1 MLVSCPNLSDKKT
14 SKEFNEL
21 VDAIGKKQAYHVW
34 SYNNGNP
41 IDKAPNGADSIL
53 FKTLLDIFN
62 GDRKEAIK
70 AKAKVYYNPFREW
83 FGDWTSDDKENV
95 SKVVDENGEPLIV
108 WHGSRS
114 KFDTFDGNIFFFSSN
129 REYAF
134 GYGSSTVYNEQK
146 VKDRLDILNKRQSIL
161 LQRIENQPYLK
172 YASEHPFE
180 VVPKELEQ
188 QYETWEKTEYQRIRK
203 INSIIAS
210 EIRFLKGY
218 SVRDAEN
225 AFGKNYYFDRVEKE
239 IYPVYLNIKE
249 DITIQVGKSSIDLY
263 EYYEEAND
271 GINVYQN
278 YGENFN
284 PDTYTGTPTDE
295 NHLLLHK
302 DIFFN
307 INSDLIKNE
316 SGLIG
321 KDINTNHSGN
331 EYAVFNPNQIKSVK
345 NNGNFSKSKN
355 NIYEN
360 KRDISDQLYI
370 KLKPA
375 DSKSI
380 FGDSLGLL
388 QSNKAASSK
397 QIVEHMLTTKPFSDA
412 NLVLAEILS
421 KHDIPVRFDDTLE
434 VGQVAVTVT
443 DDNGNSIILIN
454 QNELVGSNMFIGD
467 TILHEII
474 HAVTV
479 NAINNPQTEADKRFA
494 RLNRQTFQ
502 LFDKMLPSSQFSRSD
517 IEGGFYSLTNEY
529 EFAAVFITDQNARR
543 MLYGAAIKKDKSALG
558 KLKHFVNSI
567 IKLFVRKDL
576 FKSNQQKLNEYEQK
590 FTRFLTSQQAQ
601 IKIVGDKYKFMD
613 RLYDMTDANELALD
627 QLHQYYKNLDNIE
640 QGIHRD
646 YMLRIDPAAVSTSSL
661 TPEKNIQSTFIEIAN
676 ALTKRMAAIR
686 SSRLPEDYK
695 QQHIQVLE
703 AQIQSFKSNDLDAVV
718 VIMDFIQQLMP
729 QLASDVKAVKSVRFN
744 EGQTMDDSVYMY
756 QRHDNFGVYNQ
767 ILQWTLQLLDDTQ
780 VEQMLLQQLGQKE
793 QSKGLYKDILELR
806 RTIESASSLSEEG
819 DRIMK
824 VILVRN
830 VEKILKG
837 IGEEVHSPSMGE
849 YLGMLKQI
857 GYDTSS
863 WFRYLGS
870 TDRAKDEGLRAMTYM
885 VNKALQTADRKTH
898 KKSVQLL
905 RLQDK
910 LKSGES
916 VLDLYELDSDWR
928 TTGYLVRDLN
938 FGKFFNDYNRF
949 LSELNKKYDL
959 PENNRLAPESE
970 DETSYRGKKVTVRQ
984 AWNMERNQW
993 LNDHCE
999 RKFTKEYYDA
1009 YAKLSN
1015 ATQER
1020 RQYISS
1026 KIAAI
1031 RQNALGDDGFY
1042 HYERLTEKEWRT
1054 LQGLYIE
1061 RRLDASDYTV
1071 TGVLKTPGTIPYQIA
1086 KELQELNKTL
1096 YSDKNQILMNT
1107 EAWAKARNAVKQK
1120 QASDIREITKQIKE
1134 LEDKYLVDGKF
1145 DYKSMTDDDKNN
1157 RLRLLNKLK
1166 KVKQSLRIWD
1176 KRNSKVHLKINED
1189 TNKALLFEAIDK
1201 EAGITSDQVVYP
1213 YKGDGGALYKQNEEK
1228 IKKLL
1233 APYREH
1239 SDMGKVNLE
1248 HLPIAVRSEIEKL
1261 EEKNA
1266 EIKENAKFED
1276 SAITD
1281 AAKLRGEAFS
1291 KYAQVVPTEQFE
1303 QFRAQWY
1310 KNNPSTIEDDFDFFD
1325 EEFDQ
1330 MTGTLVGVDDSGA
1343 GIYKLYR
1350 MYTTVIPNDD
1360 YYDEFVEVTAGDG
1373 WIENDNNNVNIN
1385 PVFAAA
1391 RAKYGNMSMIPKREL
1406 YNNSAAY
1413 DKIRNSE
1420 SLRNLY
1426 DAVYE
1431 TIKESNDEFGATHQ
1445 YRDDYLLPQ
1454 ITGTLYKRLKG
1465 TGNKWR
1471 AVKDYIIEGTGFGGN
1486 LGFEQEAEYGLALDK
1501 IFDRI
1506 DEFGQIIEGENE
1518 IFGGKT
1524 SGIRPDGRKLNM
1536 LPQYFSRKLKD
1547 PGQISA
1553 DLVGITCEY
1562 YNQCERYKNKA
1573 EIKDA
1578 CESIVDMFEDRQYM
1592 TKGLTGGKTIKS
1604 GNQSNTWQIGQKF
1617 LDMHLYNIRN
1627 VNEYFGINFGKIAKL
1642 FRAMTVAINLGC
1654 NIAVAAT
1661 GFLTAGYSHLIN
1673 AITGQRYDFEDF
1685 SRAGVEVFEH
1695 ILRNGGGIG
1704 YIGNKL
1710 SEDKLMVLAEYF
1722 NISDQGKRKYKNTN
1736 WNRLANAMNDNWC
1749 FGMLTGLDFIIK
1761 SNIMVSTLMSYKLL
1775 DGHFTTEEDIKL
1787 INRHASQEQL
1797 DDILDRWK
1805 NSKSIYEI
1813 LSVKDGM
1820 LEVDPEYKYQFEEVE
1835 HAVHSRILKYS
1846 EAADGMATET
1856 QKAAITTNILG
1867 AATLTH
1873 RQYFPLLLQERFGHT
1888 VYDYDTQEYTGG
1900 IFRTGVNAA
1909 KLSLF
1914 SLFDL
1919 FRAESL
1925 EQGKQK
1931 AKERWAEYFDNDAT
1945 LNDTYLGQIRKY
1957 QLRQIIA
1964 ENLAFFTLIFIP
1976 VSMLCAY
1983 ADDDDKKDLLLLQL
1997 LAYIGRRAQWETY
2010 TPYRP
2015 IEMYNNI
2022 KSVTAQ
2028 TSTSDKLSDVVNSLL
2043 SYTMP
2048 NGSLFD
2054 TFLSNNLKNKNNYLV
2069 KRGVYK
2075 GWAKLERD
2083 AFKLLPQ
2090 HNLYEQIFG
2099 SKSKRKYY
2107 ENQIMKLD

>member
-1 MLVSCPNLSDKKT
+1 MLVSCPNLSDRKT

-21 VDAIGKKQAYHVW
+21 VDAIGKKKAYHVW
-34 SYNNGNP
+34 SYNNGNM

-53 FKTLLDIFN
+53 FNTLLDIYN
-62 GDRKEAIK
+62 GDRKEAIR
-70 AKAKVYYNPFREW
+70 AKVKVYYNPFRKW
-83 FGDWTSDDKENV
+83 FGDWTQEDKENV
-95 SKVVDENGEPLIV
+95 SKNVDENGEPVL
-108 WHGSRS
+108 
-114 KFDTFDGNIFFFSSN
+114 
-129 REYAF
+129 
-134 GYGSSTVYNEQK
+134 
-146 VKDRLDILNKRQSIL
+146 
-161 LQRIENQPYLK
+161 
-172 YASEHPFE
+172 
-180 VVPKELEQ
+180 
-188 QYETWEKTEYQRIRK
+188 
-203 INSIIAS
+203 NSIITFNS
-210 EIRFLKGY
+210 
-218 SVRDAEN
+218 SVNKPKTEN
-225 AFGKNYYFDRVEKE
+225 VVQK
-239 IYPVYLNIKE
+239 
-249 DITIQVGKSSIDLY
+249 
-263 EYYEEAND
+263 
-271 GINVYQN
+271 
-278 YGENFN
+278 
-284 PDTYTGTPTDE
+284 
-295 NHLLLHK
+295 
-302 DIFFN
+302 
-307 INSDLIKNE
+307 
-316 SGLIG
+316 
-321 KDINTNHSGN
+321 
-331 EYAVFNPNQIKSVK
+331 
-345 NNGNFSKSKN
+345 
-355 NIYEN
+355 N
-360 KRDISDQLYI
+360 KRDTSDPLYI
-370 KLKPA
+370 KLGPV

-380 FGDSLGLL
+380 FGDSLDLL

-412 NLVLAEILS
+412 NLTIAEILS
-421 KHDIPVRFDDTLE
+421 KHDIPIRFDDTLKAGE
-434 VGQVAVTVT
+434 VAVTIT
-443 DDNGNSIILIN
+443 DENGNVIILVN
-454 QNELVGSNMFIGD
+454 PNELVGSSMFIGD

-479 NAINNPQTEADKRFA
+479 NAISNPQTEAERRFA
-494 RLNRQTFQ
+494 RLNHQVYN
-502 LFDKMLPSSQFSRSD
+502 LFNKMLPADKFSRSD
-517 IEGGFYSLTNEY
+517 IEGGFYALTNEY
-529 EFAAVFITDQNARR
+529 EFASVFITDQNARR
-543 MLYGAAIKKDKSALG
+543 MLYGAAIKKDRSVLG

-567 IKLFVRKDL
+567 VKLFIKKDL
-576 FKSNQQKLNEYEQK
+576 FKSNQQKLSEYENK
-590 FTRFLTSQQAQ
+590 FTSFLTQQQAQ

-627 QLHQYYKNLDNIE
+627 QLHQYYSNLDNIE
-640 QGIHRD
+640 KGMRRD
-646 YMLRIDPAAVSTSSL
+646 YMLRTDPNAASSSSL

-676 ALTKRMAAIR
+676 ALTKRMAAIKA
-686 SSRLPEDYK
+686 SRLPEDYK

-703 AQIQSFKSNDLDAVV
+703 AQIQSFKTQDLDAVI

-729 QLASDVKAVKSVRFN
+729 QLAADVKAVKSVRAN

-756 QRHDNFGVYNQ
+756 QRHDNFGVYKQ
-767 ILQWTLQLLDDTQ
+767 ILQWAQQLLDDIQ
-780 VEQMLLQQLGQKE
+780 VEQLLLSQLGERSE
-793 QSKGLYKDILELR
+793 QKGLYKDIIELR
-806 RTIESASSLSEEG
+806 KTIESASSLSEEG

-830 VEKILKG
+830 VEKILKDV
-837 IGEEVHSPSMGE
+837 GEEVHSPSMGE

-863 WFRYLGS
+863 WFKYLGS

-910 LKSGES
+910 LKFGES
-916 VLDLYELDSDWR
+916 QLDLYELGSDGR

-938 FGKFFNDYNRF
+938 FGQFFNDYNKF

-959 PENNRLAPESE
+959 PENNRIAPESE
-970 DETSYRGKKVTVRQ
+970 DIVSYRGNKVSVRQ
-984 AWNMERNQW
+984 AWNMERNAW

-1042 HYERLTEKEWRT
+1042 HYDRLTEKEWRT

-1061 RRLDASDYTV
+1061 RRLDSSDYTV
-1071 TGVLKTPGTIPYQIA
+1071 TGLLKKPGTIPYQIA

-1096 YSDKNQILMNT
+1096 YSDKKQIQMNT
-1107 EAWAKARNAVKQK
+1107 EAWANARNAVKQQQNAEVK
-1120 QASDIREITKQIKE
+1120 DLKNQISEIEQ
-1134 LEDKYLVDGKF
+1134 KYYVDGKF
-1145 DYKSMTDDDKNN
+1145 DLKSMTDDDRNTRIK
-1157 RLRLLNKLK
+1157 LINKLK
-1166 KVKQSLRIWD
+1166 KAKQRLRIWD
-1176 KRNSKVHLKINED
+1176 KRNSKVHLKINEETD
-1189 TNKALLFEAIDK
+1189 KALLFEAIDK

-1213 YKGDGGALYKQNEEK
+1213 YKGDGGALYRENEEK

-1266 EIKENAKFED
+1266 EIKENAKYED
-1276 SAITD
+1276 EAISE
-1281 AAKLRGEAFS
+1281 AAKTRGEAFS

-1303 QFRAQWY
+1303 QFREQWY
-1310 KNNPSTIEDDFDFFD
+1310 RNNPSPVEDDFDYFD
-1325 EEFDQ
+1325 EEFDR

-1350 MYTTVIPNDD
+1350 MYTTVIPNDE
-1360 YYDEFVEVTAGDG
+1360 YYDEFVEVSAGDG
-1373 WIENDNNNVNIN
+1373 WIENDNNSANIN
-1385 PVFAAA
+1385 PVFAAEQQ
-1391 RAKYGNMSMIPKREL
+1391 KYGRMTMIPKRNL
-1406 YNNSAAY
+1406 YDNSAAY
-1413 DKIRNSE
+1413 NKIMNSE

-1426 DAVYE
+1426 NAVYE
-1431 TIKESNDEFGATHQ
+1431 TIKESNDAFNDTHQ

-1465 TGNKWR
+1465 TGGKWR
-1471 AVKDYIIEGTGFGGN
+1471 AIKDYISEGTGFGGK

-1501 IFDRI
+1501 IFDKI
-1506 DEFGQIIEGENE
+1506 DEFGQFIEGENE

-1524 SGIRPDGRKLNM
+1524 SGIRPDGRRLNM

-1553 DLVGITCEY
+1553 DIVGITCEY

-1578 CESIVDMFEDRQYM
+1578 CESIVDMFEERKYM
-1592 TKGLTGGKTIKS
+1592 TKGISGGKTVKS
-1604 GNQSNTWQIGQKF
+1604 GNQSNTWQVGQKF

-1673 AITGQRYDFEDF
+1673 AITGQRYDFEDL
-1685 SRAGVEVFEH
+1685 SRAGSEVFEH
-1695 ILRNGGGIG
+1695 LLRNGGGIG

-1736 WNRLANAMNDNWC
+1736 WNRMANALNDNWC

-1775 DGHFTTEEDIKL
+1775 NGHFTTEEDIKL
-1787 INRHASQEQL
+1787 TNKHTSEEEL
-1797 DDILDRWK
+1797 NKILDEWK

-1813 LSVKDGM
+1813 LSVKDGE
-1820 LEVDPEYKYQFEEVE
+1820 LDVDKEYKKQFEEVE
-1835 HAVHSRILKYS
+1835 HAVHSRILKYA

-1900 IFRTGVNAA
+1900 IFRTGLNAA

-1919 FRAESL
+1919 IRAESI
-1925 EQGKQK
+1925 QDGKQK
-1931 AKERWAEYFDNDAT
+1931 AKERWSQYFDNDDT
-1945 LNDTYLGQIRKY
+1945 INDAYLGQIRKY

-1964 ENLAFFTLIFIP
+1964 ENLAFFTLVFIP

-1983 ADDDDKKDLLLLQL
+1983 ADDDDKKNMLLLQM
-1997 LAYIGRRAQWETY
+1997 LAYLGRRAQWETY

-2028 TSTSDKLSDVVNSLL
+2028 TSTTDKLTDLMNSVL

-2054 TFLSNNLKNKNNYLV
+2054 TFLSSNIKNKHNRLV
-2069 KRGVYK
+2069 KRGVYQ
-2075 GWAKLERD
+2075 GWTKLERD

-2090 HNLYEQIFG
+2090 HNLYEQIYG